1 MDHRYF
7 LTAAEMCEL
16 ECILD
21 KTEGVG
27 FGGDFE
33 WFHDTWVHFML
44 DTSKLS
50 FSVFSDNCDVDIGVT
65 GLDTRVREAEWDIGE
80 EVEMFV
86 ELVIIVI
93 FGFDSFFRHHDSQQY
108 TLIFLQSIPLF
119 QILKSKIT
127 DALKINWNIGRIEY
141 LNHTTYGW

>member
-1 MDHRYF
+1 
-7 LTAAEMCEL
+7 
-16 ECILD
+16 
-21 KTEGVG
+21 
-27 FGGDFE
+27 
-33 WFHDTWVHFML
+33 ML

-127 DALKINWNIGRIEY
+127 NALKINWNIGRIEY
-141 LNHTTYGW
+141 LNHTTYKW